1 MIKNSNVMV
10 ANIET
15 GIIGLWDKIWP
26 WLLDH
31 GVKIFLIALAA
42 FAIQRV
48 LIRFTTRVIRA
59 AVVPKEDSSEMEEKM
74 RENTLIR
81 VFKWIINI
89 VVYLIAGLM
98 ILQELGVPIGPLL
111 TGAGIVGVAVG
122 FGSQYLVRDIITG
135 FFLIFENHYR
145 IGDEVEFNG
154 TRGIVEDITLR
165 VTTLRDINGTVHT
178 VPHGDITRVSNY
190 SKSYAKVN
198 LDVRVPYSADVEHVI
213 GVINRVGEKLASD
226 PEWEDKILKKPQFL
240 RINDLGDSSVIFK
253 IIGET
258 KPLMQHAVTG
268 ELRKRLKKEFD
279 KEGIE
284 MPFPRVVV
292 HQNRS

>member
-1 MIKNSNVMV
+1 MGQN
-10 ANIET
+10 
-15 GIIGLWDKIWP
+15 L
-26 WLLDH
+26 
-31 GVKIFLIALAA
+31 ALA
-42 FAIQRV
+42 FGSRGKDFFDRFSGIRHSKGSDQVHHPGYKGRSGSQRR
-48 LIRFTTRVIRA
+48 LFRDGG
-59 AVVPKEDSSEMEEKM
+59 KDE
-74 RENTLIR
+74 REYPYQGFQMDNQYCGIPYSG
-81 VFKWIINI
+81 IDDPS
-89 VVYLIAGLM
+89 
-98 ILQELGVPIGPLL
+98 GVGCSYRPPAHRCGYC
-111 TGAGIVGVAVG
+111 GCRRG